1 MSSEIVNPHHIYCVW
16 ICYFKIPWKFVN
28 LGEFEPHHI
37 FVFGC
42 VILKFLESL
51 LILEIELSL
60 LICIPRTCHVSHS
73 LEGSETYKRILL
85 NLHLQ
90 ITDIFCCYS
99 NVPNF
104 DPYINRMWDGKWY
117 EGRTSDTILAQ
128 NLRETFKEIFIHF
141 EIISSS

>member
-104 DPYINRMWDGKWY
+104 DPYMITECGM
-117 EGRTSDTILAQ
+117 ESDMKGARLTQFLLKTCEKLSRRFLYIL
-128 NLRETFKEIFIHF
+128 K
-141 EIISSS
+141 